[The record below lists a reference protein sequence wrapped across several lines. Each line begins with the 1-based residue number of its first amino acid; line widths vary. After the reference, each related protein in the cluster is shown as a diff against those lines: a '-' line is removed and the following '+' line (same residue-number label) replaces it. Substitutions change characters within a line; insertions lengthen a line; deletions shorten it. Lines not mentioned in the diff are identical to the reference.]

1 MTGTHH
7 PKKAATVIL
16 IRPDDNRGFE
26 LLMTRRP
33 AGMDFLGGMYVF
45 PGGSV
50 REEDCSENSLRLCY
64 GLSRQQA
71 QRILGARLSPA
82 LSLAHW
88 VAGIRELF
96 EEVGI
101 LLCVAEEGG
110 PLDTRDRERKDRLYE
125 KRNALVEKTIK
136 FETLLESEGLLCDAA
151 RLVYF
156 SHWLTPEEFP
166 LRFDTRFYL
175 TLLPP
180 DQRPLSVSQEVAET
194 LWIAPERALK
204 LSEEGKLA
212 VIFPT
217 YASLRTLAN
226 FDSLEDLFAA
236 YRPGQKLAG

>member
-1 MTGTHH
+1 MTGTH
-7 PKKAATVIL
+7 PPERAATVIL
-16 IRPDDNRGFE
+16 VRPEDDRGFE
-26 LLMTRRP
+26 IFMTRRP
-33 AGMDFLGGMYVF
+33 PGMNFLGGMYVF

-50 REEDCSENSLRLCY
+50 REEDCSENSLRRCW

-71 QRILGARLSPA
+71 QRILGGHLNPG

-101 LLCVAEEGG
+101 LLCVAEGGG
-110 PLDTRDRERKDRLYE
+110 PLDMRETARKERLYE
-125 KRNALVEKTIK
+125 KRKALIEKSTE
-136 FETLLESEGLLCDAA
+136 FETLLESERLLCDAA

-166 LRFDTRFYL
+166 IRFDTRFYL
-175 TLLPP
+175 ALLPA
-180 DQRPLSVSQEVAET
+180 DQSPLSASQEVAHSS
-194 LWIAPERALK
+194 WVGPERALE
-204 LSEEGKLA
+204 LCEQGKLP

-236 YRPGQKLAG
+236 YRPE